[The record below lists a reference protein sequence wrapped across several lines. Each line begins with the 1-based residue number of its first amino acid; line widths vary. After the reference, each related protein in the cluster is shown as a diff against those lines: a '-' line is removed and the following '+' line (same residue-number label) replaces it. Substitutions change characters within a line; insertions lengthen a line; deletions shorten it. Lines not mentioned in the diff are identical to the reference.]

1 MCLPP
6 EAGVHPACSSSV
18 CCSSKM
24 REDHAMSRGRSGTA
38 GGAKG
43 ARRATGA
50 APAGVLGGKGRWSAR
65 RKMTVVL
72 ELLRGA
78 ELEATSRKYGVTAA
92 TLTRWREAFLE
103 GGEAGLKIRATDVV
117 DEERKTLKSAV
128 ANLVM
133 DNELLRERIRQME
146 EEKPFLR
153 WRLKP

>member
-1 MCLPP
+1 
-6 EAGVHPACSSSV
+6 
-18 CCSSKM
+18 
-24 REDHAMSRGRSGTA
+24 MSRGRNGA
-38 GGAKG
+38 GGGAKG

-50 APAGVLGGKGRWSAR
+50 APPAGGRGKGRWSAR

-92 TLTRWREAFLE
+92 TLTGWREAFLE

-117 DEERKTLKSAV
+117 DVERKTLKSAV
-128 ANLVM
+128 ANLLV

-153 WRLKP
+153 WRSKP